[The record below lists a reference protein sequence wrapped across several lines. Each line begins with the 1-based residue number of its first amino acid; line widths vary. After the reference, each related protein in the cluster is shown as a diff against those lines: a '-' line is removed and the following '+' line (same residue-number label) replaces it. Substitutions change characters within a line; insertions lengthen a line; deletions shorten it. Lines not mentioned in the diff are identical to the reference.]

1 MVLKTPIH
9 QFTDTRTIHISGREF
24 LYISNLLSLFRL
36 LIVPLLFWYI
46 LKQKYELAVVVGTI
60 AVITDLLDGF
70 FARVLNQHTE
80 LGIILD
86 PIADKFAIG
95 AGIVAIAISTA
106 ETTNIPLWALFA
118 VIFRDVAIVLGN
130 VYLAYRAKMI
140 TRSNWWGKCTSFS
153 LAIALIL
160 YLVRSMD
167 SNGSIES
174 LLPYKIEEYCLY
186 IALCFVVISF
196 VSYSR
201 NMLRVLK
208 TEVIKQ
214 KSTQ

>member
-1 MVLKTPIH
+1 MALKPPIP
-9 QFTDTRTIHISGREF
+9 QFTDTRTIHISVREF
-24 LYISNLLSLFRL
+24 FYISNLLSMFRL

-46 LKQKYELAVVVGTI
+46 YNEQYQHAVVVGTI
-60 AVITDLLDGF
+60 AIISDILDGF
-70 FARVLNQHTE
+70 FARLLDQHSE

-95 AGIVAIAISTA
+95 AGIIAIAFITH
-106 ETTNIPLWALFA
+106 IPTWALFT

-160 YLVRSMD
+160 YLIRSMD
-167 SNGSIES
+167 FDLPEDIE
-174 LLPYKIEEYCLY
+174 LYCLY
-186 IALCFVVISF
+186 IALCFVGISF

-201 NMLRVLK
+201 HMLRVLK
-208 TEVIKQ
+208 SESIQ
-214 KSTQ
+214 ENPIR

>member
-1 MVLKTPIH
+1 MALKPPIP

-24 LYISNLLSLFRL
+24 LYLSNLLSMFRL

-46 LKQKYELAVVVGTI
+46 YNEQYKHAVVVGTI
-60 AVITDLLDGF
+60 AIISDILDGF
-70 FARVLNQHTE
+70 FARLLNQHSE

-95 AGIVAIAISTA
+95 AGIVAIAIST
-106 ETTNIPLWALFA
+106 TDIPSWALFA

-160 YLVRSMD
+160 YLIRSMD
-167 SNGSIES
+167 VDFPLPPQIEF
-174 LLPYKIEEYCLY
+174 YCLCV
-186 IALCFVVISF
+186 ALCFVVISF

-201 NMLRVLK
+201 HMLRVLK
-208 TEVIKQ
+208 TESIQQNTVH
-214 KSTQ
+214 

>member
-1 MVLKTPIH
+1 MALKPPIP

-24 LYISNLLSLFRL
+24 LYISNLLSMFRL
-36 LIVPLLFWYI
+36 LIVPLLFWFIYNEQY
-46 LKQKYELAVVVGTI
+46 KHAVVVGTI
-60 AVITDLLDGF
+60 AIISDILDGF
-70 FARVLNQHTE
+70 FARLLNQHSE

-95 AGIVAIAISTA
+95 AGIIAIAFRTD
-106 ETTNIPLWALFA
+106 IPMWALFA

-160 YLVRSMD
+160 YLIRSMD
-167 SNGSIES
+167 FRF
-174 LLPYKIEEYCLY
+174 PYQLEFYCLC
-186 IALCFVVISF
+186 IALCFVGISF
-196 VSYSR
+196 FSYSR
-201 NMLRVLK
+201 HMLRVLK
-208 TEVIKQ
+208 TESIRNNPVQ
-214 KSTQ
+214 

>member
-1 MVLKTPIH
+1 MALKPPIP
-9 QFTDTRTIHISGREF
+9 QFTDTRTIHISVREF
-24 LYISNLLSLFRL
+24 FYISNLLSMFRL

-46 LKQKYELAVVVGTI
+46 YNEQYQHAVVVGTI
-60 AVITDLLDGF
+60 AIISDILDGF
-70 FARVLNQHTE
+70 FARLLDQHSE

-95 AGIVAIAISTA
+95 AGIIAIAFITH
-106 ETTNIPLWALFA
+106 IPTWALFT

-160 YLVRSMD
+160 YLIRSM
-167 SNGSIES
+167 EFP
-174 LLPYKIEEYCLY
+174 LPDNLELYCLY
-186 IALCFVVISF
+186 IALCFVGISF

-201 NMLRVLK
+201 HMLRVLK
-208 TEVIKQ
+208 SESIQ
-214 KSTQ
+214 ENPIR

>member
-1 MVLKTPIH
+1 MALKPPIP
-9 QFTDTRTIHISGREF
+9 QFTDTRTIHISVREF
-24 LYISNLLSLFRL
+24 FYISNLLSMFRL

-46 LKQKYELAVVVGTI
+46 YNEQHQHAVVVGTI
-60 AVITDLLDGF
+60 AIISDILDGF
-70 FARVLNQHTE
+70 FARLLDQHSE

-95 AGIVAIAISTA
+95 AGIIAIAFITH
-106 ETTNIPLWALFA
+106 IPTWALFT

-160 YLVRSMD
+160 YLIRSM
-167 SNGSIES
+167 EFP
-174 LLPYKIEEYCLY
+174 LPDNLELYCLY
-186 IALCFVVISF
+186 IALCFVGISF

-201 NMLRVLK
+201 HMLRVLK
-208 TEVIKQ
+208 SESIQ
-214 KSTQ
+214 ENPIR

>member
-1 MVLKTPIH
+1 MALKPPIP
-9 QFTDTRTIHISGREF
+9 QFTDTRTIHFSGREF
-24 LYISNLLSLFRL
+24 LYISNLLSMFRL
-36 LIVPLLFWYI
+36 LIVPFLFWYI
-46 LKQKYELAVVVGTI
+46 LKGEYKLAVVVGTI
-60 AVITDLLDGF
+60 AIITDLLDGF
-70 FARVLNQHTE
+70 FARLLNQHSE

-86 PIADKFAIG
+86 PIADKCAIG

-106 ETTNIPLWALFA
+106 ETTGIPLWALFA

-160 YLVRSMD
+160 YLIRSMELD
-167 SNGSIES
+167 FPLPQDIE
-174 LLPYKIEEYCLY
+174 LYCLY
-186 IALCFVVISF
+186 IALCFVAISF

-201 NMLRVLK
+201 HMLRILK
-208 TEVIKQ
+208 TESIQ
-214 KSTQ
+214 QNTGH

>member
-1 MVLKTPIH
+1 MALKSPIH
-9 QFTDTRTIHISGREF
+9 QFTDTRTIHISRRDF
-24 LYISNLLSLFRL
+24 FYISNLLSLFRL

-46 LKQKYELAVVVGTI
+46 YTKQYKLAVVVGTI
-60 AVITDLLDGF
+60 AIISDLLDGF
-70 FARVLNQHTE
+70 FARLLDQRSE

-95 AGIVAIAISTA
+95 AGIVALAIST
-106 ETTNIPLWALFA
+106 TTIPTWALFA
-118 VIFRDVAIVLGN
+118 VIFRDVAIVSGN

-153 LAIALIL
+153 LSIALIL
-160 YLVRSMD
+160 YLIRPMD
-167 SNGSIES
+167 FP
-174 LLPYKIEEYCLY
+174 LPAHLELY
-186 IALCFVVISF
+186 FLYVALCFVVISF

-208 TEVIKQ
+208 TESAKENTVH
-214 KSTQ
+214 

>member
-1 MVLKTPIH
+1 MALKLPIP
-9 QFTDTRTIHISGREF
+9 QFTDTRTIHISVREF
-24 LYISNLLSLFRL
+24 FYISNLLSMFRL

-46 LKQKYELAVVVGTI
+46 YNEQYQHAVVVGTI
-60 AVITDLLDGF
+60 AIISDILDGF
-70 FARVLNQHTE
+70 FARLLDQHSE

-95 AGIVAIAISTA
+95 AGIIAIAFITH
-106 ETTNIPLWALFA
+106 IPTWALFT

-160 YLVRSMD
+160 YLIRSM
-167 SNGSIES
+167 EFP
-174 LLPYKIEEYCLY
+174 LPDNLELYCLY
-186 IALCFVVISF
+186 IALCFVAISF

-201 NMLRVLK
+201 HMLRVLK
-208 TEVIKQ
+208 SESIQ
-214 KSTQ
+214 ENPIR

>member
-1 MVLKTPIH
+1 MALKLPIP
-9 QFTDTRTIHISGREF
+9 QFTDTRTIHISVREF
-24 LYISNLLSLFRL
+24 FYISNLLSMFRL

-46 LKQKYELAVVVGTI
+46 YNEQYQHAVVVGTI
-60 AVITDLLDGF
+60 AIISDILDGF
-70 FARVLNQHTE
+70 FARLLDQHSE

-95 AGIVAIAISTA
+95 AGIIAIAFITH
-106 ETTNIPLWALFA
+106 IPTWALFT

-160 YLVRSMD
+160 YLIRSM
-167 SNGSIES
+167 EFP
-174 LLPYKIEEYCLY
+174 LPDNLELYCLY
-186 IALCFVVISF
+186 IALCFVGISF

-201 NMLRVLK
+201 HMLRVLK
-208 TEVIKQ
+208 SESIQ
-214 KSTQ
+214 ENPIR

>member
-1 MVLKTPIH
+1 M
-9 QFTDTRTIHISGREF
+9 
-24 LYISNLLSLFRL
+24 FRL
-36 LIVPLLFWYI
+36 LIVPFLFWYI
-46 LKQKYELAVVVGTI
+46 LKGEYELAVVVGTI
-60 AVITDLLDGF
+60 AIITDLLDGF
-70 FARVLNQHTE
+70 FARLLNQHSE

-95 AGIVAIAISTA
+95 AGIVAIAIS
-106 ETTNIPLWALFA
+106 TTNIPLWALFA

-160 YLVRSMD
+160 YLIPPRV
-167 SNGSIES
+167 IHFPEQ
-174 LLPYKIEEYCLY
+174 LKVYCLY
-186 IALCFVVISF
+186 VALCFVGISF

-201 NMLRVLK
+201 HMLRVLK
-208 TEVIKQ
+208 TESIQ
-214 KSTQ
+214 